1 MVGARGVAGRPTSA
15 DRLACGEAE
24 VARRRALR
32 VAFGNWL
39 WVPVGTSPRALGP
52 ILGFPNHPLVSVSSV
67 AQICSRFPP
76 AGGSRRGLLGLGA
89 ESPETQPPLA
99 EGRPLSDLLRA
110 REIP

>member
-32 VAFGNWL
+32 VAFGSGL

-52 ILGFPNHPLVSVSSV
+52 LLGFPNHPLVSVSCFRGQDPGSGWR
-67 AQICSRFPP
+67 RFALVFLPP
-76 AGGSRRGLLGLGA
+76 EDPDVVCWGWV
-89 ESPETQPPLA
+89 
-99 EGRPLSDLLRA
+99 LSLRA
-110 REIP
+110 GEVP